1 MNLPV
6 DFEQKVKLPPQVN
19 GRSYPYQIS
28 AKDLMQDFRY
38 AALQVDGS
46 EVNGL
51 RLVENIALDGSRTI
65 SLAGQ
70 LTVNLAHPWEVV
82 SNGDATISIYAG
94 KILGIRDAGTPGNY
108 PWNFVYFSYAGGS
121 IEVTSSSGWI
131 YAIVDVTVHS
141 IFEDGAINSIT
152 VSQEPT
158 GITVVFD
165 ESDPSTV
172 AIATGYQICIPIAQV
187 VLSNGIATVVDQ
199 VLTYNPMLTI
209 EAVYSMP

>member
-51 RLVENIALDGSRTI
+51 HLVENIAADGSRTI
-65 SLAGQ
+65 SLGGQ
-70 LTVNLAHPWEVV
+70 FTVNLAHPWEVLQ
-82 SNGDATISIYAG
+82 NGDSTVVISAG
-94 KILGIRDAGTPGNY
+94 KVLGIRDAGTPGNY

-121 IEVTSSSGWI
+121 IEITSSSGWI
-131 YAIVDVTVHS
+131 YAIVDVTIHS

-165 ESDPSTV
+165 ASDPSTV
-172 AIATGYQICIPIAQV
+172 AVATGNQICIPIAEV
-187 VLSNGIATVVDQ
+187 ALSNGIATVVDQ